1 METWRLTHIE
11 KGKTQ
16 SALAIQLWAYS
27 FGTSNSEFIFVNKDG
42 ENAKTNLRR
51 MKDQMEL
58 LPEYMRF
65 PWYIDEN
72 GNKIKHTMNA
82 TSMKHPVTKNVITV
96 KSKATSHEMALSLAR
111 GLTSPI
117 QHFDEPEFTNHIDT
131 IVSNSY
137 STFEQA
143 AKNSKE
149 NGGMYA
155 RIFTWKRVAIWVTI
169 WSVLSYAGTTHVV
182 YQLRRPSF
190 DGNVQR
196 LGKPVYWIGSRPL
209 AGEM

>member
-1 METWRLTHIE
+1 METWRLTHFE

-149 NGGMYA
+149 NGGMYS
-155 RIFTWKRVAIWVTI
+155 RIFTCTPLNPWAWILVIGFRKTSLI
-169 WSVLSYAGTTHVV
+169 AGN
-182 YQLRRPSF
+182 SC
-190 DGNVQR
+190 
-196 LGKPVYWIGSRPL
+196 
-209 AGEM
+209 

>member
-1 METWRLTHIE
+1 
-11 KGKTQ
+11 
-16 SALAIQLWAYS
+16 
-27 FGTSNSEFIFVNKDG
+27 
-42 ENAKTNLRR
+42 
-51 MKDQMEL
+51 MKSQMEL

-65 PWYIDEN
+65 PWYIDEG

-82 TSMKHPVTKNVITV
+82 TSMKHPVTKNIITV

-143 AKNSKE
+143 AHNSKD
-149 NGGMYA
+149 NGGMYG
-155 RIFTWKRVAIWVTI
+155 RIFTCTPRSLGVNPSDRLMKNLSNCGELSLGNHYQPHYVGQRVIPEIW
-169 WSVLSYAGTTHVV
+169 
-182 YQLRRPSF
+182 
-190 DGNVQR
+190 
-196 LGKPVYWIGSRPL
+196 
-209 AGEM
+209 